1 MYNDLGTAMQR
12 HERELKEA
20 RTEMTDLLIQ
30 IENMRPKHFAIT
42 RCPECGWK
50 GHATYWLEDQ
60 EDE

>member
-1 MYNDLGTAMQR
+1 MQNDLGAAIQR
-12 HERELKEA
+12 HENELKEA
-20 RTEMTDLLIQ
+20 RIVMDTNLAHMED
-30 IENMRPKHFAIT
+30 MRPKHFAIT